1 MEYINPSFL
10 VKKPS
15 GGFRLVTA
23 FADVGRYSKP
33 QPSLIPDVDST
44 LRHLGTIQ
52 ASPHRIATLASCQPP
67 KLVTALRSF
76 IGSYKCFQVSIRQV
90 LSQAILLSDFASRNA
105 PDCNNPSCQICNFIH
120 LQEDSVLRYI
130 TTQDVS
136 SVKIKLPF
144 TSRAAWLSIQSECPD
159 IRRTIAHLRQGT
171 RPSKK
176 ITNIRDVKRYLNV
189 ATLARDSLLVVKK
202 QLPFNPFQILYGLL
216 TSLHIKLEHLSCQ
229 QLKNVVSRYFYAL
242 DLEKAVE
249 LTTNICHQCA
259 SLLKTQKVCVEQGSS
274 DQPETVGSAF
284 AVDVLKRERQ
294 LILVIRECITSF
306 TFTKLIESERHLDLK
321 DAILQLLTEVHPL
334 DGPFAVIRTDPAPG
348 FNTHVSD
355 QLLARHRLSI
365 ELGRVKKPKQNSSCR
380 ESDTRT

>member
-1 MEYINPSFL
+1 MLSSLHSTGF
-10 VKKPS
+10 KS
-15 GGFRLVTA
+15 GYPA
-23 FADVGRYSKP
+23 FWF
-33 QPSLIPDVDST
+33 
-44 LRHLGTIQ
+44 
-52 ASPHRIATLASCQPP
+52 CQPQRP
-67 KLVTALRSF
+67 RL
-76 IGSYKCFQVSIRQV
+76 QQPV
-90 LSQAILLSDFASRNA
+90 LPNLQFHTPSRGLGFAI
-105 PDCNNPSCQICNFIH
+105 
-120 LQEDSVLRYI
+120 YI

-202 QLPFNPFQILYGLL
+202 QLPFNPFQILDGLL

-242 DLEKAVE
+242 NLEKAVE

-380 ESDTRT
+380 ESDTRTWRWSLSNSALTPHHSPLKDPHQKSRFIIQGNVDSKRSVLLLPTTCCWPWAYSFATRAPTEEPYS

>member
-130 TTQDVS
+130 LPHKM
-136 SVKIKLPF
+136 SV
-144 TSRAAWLSIQSECPD
+144 
-159 IRRTIAHLRQGT
+159 
-171 RPSKK
+171 
-176 ITNIRDVKRYLNV
+176 
-189 ATLARDSLLVVKK
+189 
-202 QLPFNPFQILYGLL
+202 
-216 TSLHIKLEHLSCQ
+216 
-229 QLKNVVSRYFYAL
+229 
-242 DLEKAVE
+242 
-249 LTTNICHQCA
+249 
-259 SLLKTQKVCVEQGSS
+259 
-274 DQPETVGSAF
+274 
-284 AVDVLKRERQ
+284 VLK
-294 LILVIRECITSF
+294 
-306 TFTKLIESERHLDLK
+306 
-321 DAILQLLTEVHPL
+321 
-334 DGPFAVIRTDPAPG
+334 
-348 FNTHVSD
+348 
-355 QLLARHRLSI
+355 
-365 ELGRVKKPKQNSSCR
+365 
-380 ESDTRT
+380 